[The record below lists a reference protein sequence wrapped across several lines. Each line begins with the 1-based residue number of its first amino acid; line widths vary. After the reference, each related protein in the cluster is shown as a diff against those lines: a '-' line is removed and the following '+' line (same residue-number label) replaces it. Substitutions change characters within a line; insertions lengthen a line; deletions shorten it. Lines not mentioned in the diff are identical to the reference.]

1 MVKPILLY
9 GCEIWSFGNN
19 DIIERV
25 HLKFCKHFFNLK
37 TKSTPNFMIYGE
49 IGAYPM
55 FVYIKL
61 RMVNY
66 WSKLINGKDNKL
78 SLILYKYMYI
88 KNVHANHGQYQ
99 SSWFDSVK
107 SILDNCGF
115 SNIWES
121 QGNFNSTWL
130 NITLKLKLF
139 YKFQQEW
146 RSNMENSLKRL
157 YYKLF
162 LLPIETGRW
171 NGIYHGNRLCNICT
185 DAEIGDEFLCILQ
198 CKSLENERKLH
209 MRQYFS
215 CRINTLKFGQQI

>member
-1 MVKPILLY
+1 
-9 GCEIWSFGNN
+9 
-19 DIIERV
+19 
-25 HLKFCKHFFNLK
+25 
-37 TKSTPNFMIYGE
+37 MIYGE

-66 WSKLINGKDNKL
+66 WSKLINGKDSKL

-99 SSWFDSVK
+99 SSWFDRVK
-107 SILDNCGF
+107 SILHNCGF

-146 RSNMENSLKRL
+146 RSNMENSSKGL

-162 LLPIETGRW
+162 KENFEFEPYLNILTYKNRITFCKLELVIIDYQSKQD
-171 NGIYHGNRLCNICT
+171 NGMVFIMGIDCVIYARM
-185 DAEIGDEFLCILQ
+185 Q
-198 CKSLENERKLH
+198 R
-209 MRQYFS
+209 
-215 CRINTLKFGQQI
+215 